1 LAEIFQRKR
10 REREG
15 KRSEAGRE
23 GKMKK
28 TGETNANM
36 RKRGKEIKIR
46 KG

>member
-23 GKMKK
+23 G
-28 TGETNANM
+28 ETEND
-36 RKRGKEIKIR
+36 RTDKRNYVIII
-46 KG
+46 